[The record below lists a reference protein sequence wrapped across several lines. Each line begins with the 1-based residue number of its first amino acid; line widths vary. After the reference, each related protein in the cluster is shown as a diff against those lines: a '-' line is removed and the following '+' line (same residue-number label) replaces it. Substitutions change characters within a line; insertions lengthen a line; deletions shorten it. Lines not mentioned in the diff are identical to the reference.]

1 MCLCRFKSI
10 DFDVLY
16 VLYKHDKM
24 LRVTIISNFVLYA
37 LHVRYK
43 GTHAKL
49 TSSPEDVTKVS
60 ILIRLQWK
68 QFCKGGGI
76 KELKGEFWYDCAWG
90 HGIIYCQ
97 LLTINTCLYTC
108 REAHFVKHFY
118 FLCQDTLGPSDS
130 NLVHKLI
137 LQYRIGNC
145 FFLEFFA
152 CIWHFEYILIHL
164 QFFTN
169 TIQNIGFF
177 LVYIVHFKSNISL
190 FFKITSKFSM
200 N

>member
-60 ILIRLQWK
+60 ILIRLQSK

-76 KELKGEFWYDCAWG
+76 KELKGEFWYDCGVMESSTA
-90 HGIIYCQ
+90 
-97 LLTINTCLYTC
+97 
-108 REAHFVKHFY
+108 
-118 FLCQDTLGPSDS
+118 
-130 NLVHKLI
+130 
-137 LQYRIGNC
+137 NC
-145 FFLEFFA
+145 
-152 CIWHFEYILIHL
+152 
-164 QFFTN
+164 
-169 TIQNIGFF
+169 
-177 LVYIVHFKSNISL
+177 
-190 FFKITSKFSM
+190 
-200 N
+200 